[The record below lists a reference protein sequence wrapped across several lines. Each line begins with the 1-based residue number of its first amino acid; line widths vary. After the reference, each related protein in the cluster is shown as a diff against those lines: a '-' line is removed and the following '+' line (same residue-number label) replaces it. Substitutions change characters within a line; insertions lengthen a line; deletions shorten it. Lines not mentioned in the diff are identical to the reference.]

1 MATLRLVPVS
11 GPAIDVVK
19 DQSMVGR
26 DPSCE
31 VVVTDGSVSRR
42 HARLEKRAGAWWV
55 VDQGSANG
63 TYVNSLKVAEQA
75 LKNSQELRFGAL
87 AFRVDIHEDPEAT
100 VSSPI
105 LADDSATVMAP
116 QTPPPVPLPPPLPP
130 SPKPAAPPPL
140 PHAAATPPP
149 APPSAAGARE
159 RFRPTGP
166 VAPVPQMPAGAP
178 PAKKGKGPIFWVAVG
193 CCGCLLL
200 VALLAGVIGGGVYMG
215 TKGAAD
221 AAHAWL
227 VHVRNGETAEVA
239 AGMTEDYQH
248 AAHRRGGPGG
258 HERDRAVEGRDL
270 PAALRGQRPR
280 HPHRG
285 ADRRRLDAADR
296 GQDAEG
302 RRVLEGGRRDARG
315 RVSGP
320 PAFPEP
326 IEIRHEQ
333 KARRVV
339 VTWDDGHSSV
349 FPLDY
354 LRSWC
359 PCASCQGHAPTAK
372 YLDLESQE
380 LVHVDGVG
388 NYAIAL
394 TWADGHNTGIYSF
407 KLLRHLCPCDA
418 CGGEKR

>member
-42 HARLEKRAGAWWV
+42 HARLEKRGGAWWV

-130 SPKPAAPPPL
+130 SPRPAAPPPL

-200 VALLAGVIGGGVYMG
+200 VALLAGVIGGGVYMA

-227 VHVRNGETAEVA
+227 GEVRQGQGAE
-239 AGMTEDYQH
+239 AGMTEAYRSRLSADELEAVTSAIAQSKD
-248 AAHRRGGPGG
+248 ATFLQRSVDN
-258 HERDRAVEGRDL
+258 DRATLTG
-270 PAALRGQRPR
+270 
-280 HPHRG
+280 
-285 ADRRRLDAADR
+285 
-296 GQDAEG
+296 
-302 RRVLEGGRRDARG
+302 VLTGGGSTQPIVVKMLKEGGSWKVDD
-315 RVSGP
+315 
-320 PAFPEP
+320 
-326 IEIRHEQ
+326 
-333 KARRVV
+333 
-339 VTWDDGHSSV
+339 VT
-349 FPLDY
+349 L
-354 LRSWC
+354 
-359 PCASCQGHAPTAK
+359 
-372 YLDLESQE
+372 
-380 LVHVDGVG
+380 GV
-388 NYAIAL
+388 
-394 TWADGHNTGIYSF
+394 
-407 KLLRHLCPCDA
+407 
-418 CGGEKR
+418 E